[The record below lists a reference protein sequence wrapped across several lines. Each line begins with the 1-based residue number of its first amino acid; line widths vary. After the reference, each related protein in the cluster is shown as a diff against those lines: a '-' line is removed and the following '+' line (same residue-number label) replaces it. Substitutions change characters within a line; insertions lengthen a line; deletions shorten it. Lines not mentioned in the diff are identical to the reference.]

1 MKKIIAMILK
11 VLLAVV
17 VLIFLGTESIGFFSF
32 VFPPEK
38 WYMAYTGFGLTSLS
52 FLIYLY
58 LFIYDADT
66 DMKRVIALIMM
77 AVGLVGELVT
87 AGFGMQVEAWSQM
100 GYVMTES
107 DIDFMVLAIQAL
119 MLFHGIALI
128 GYWIGDS
135 IVKAFKDDDGDGIPN
150 IFDSSP
156 RGIAKNAKQTPVVDF
171 DKIEMQ
177 RTIKDLEKRLAE
189 ATQKPAQPAFA
200 SQTTEEKPSGNPH
213 TGQGAKE

>member
-11 VLLAVV
+11 VLLAAV

-58 LFIYDADT
+58 LFIYDATTDT
-66 DMKRVIALIMM
+66 KRVISLIMM

-87 AGFGMQVEAWSQM
+87 AGFGMQVEAWSQT
-100 GYVMTES
+100 GYVMTQS
-107 DIDFMVLAIQAL
+107 DIDFMVLAVQAL

-128 GYWIGDS
+128 GYWIGDN
-135 IVKAFKDDDGDGIPN
+135 IVQAFKDDDKDGIPN
-150 IFDSSP
+150 AFDKTP
-156 RGIAKNAKQTPVVDF
+156 RGVPAKAQQTPAVDF

-177 RTIKDLEKRLAE
+177 RTIKELEKRLAE
-189 ATQKPAQPAFA
+189 AQKPVEPPNKAN
-200 SQTTEEKPSGNPH
+200 PS
-213 TGQGAKE
+213 

>member
-11 VLLAVV
+11 VLLAAV

-52 FLIYLY
+52 FLVYLY
-58 LFIYDADT
+58 LFIYDSDT
-66 DMKRVIALIMM
+66 DMKRVISLIMM
-77 AVGLVGELVT
+77 AVGLIGELVT
-87 AGFGMQVEAWSQM
+87 AGFGMQVEAWSQT
-100 GYVMTES
+100 GYAMTES
-107 DIDFMVLAIQAL
+107 DIDFMVLAVQAL

-135 IVKAFKDDDGDGIPN
+135 IEKAFKDDDGDGIPN
-150 IFDSSP
+150 IIDRTP
-156 RGIAKNAKQTPVVDF
+156 RGVPVKAQQTQAVDF

-189 ATQKPAQPAFA
+189 SLQKSSKDAA
-200 SQTTEEKPSGNPH
+200 NPQ
-213 TGQGAKE
+213 TGQGE

>member
-58 LFIYDADT
+58 LFIYDANT
-66 DMKRVIALIMM
+66 DMKRVISLIMM

-87 AGFGMQVEAWSQM
+87 AGFGMQVEAWSQT
-100 GYVMTES
+100 GYVMTQS
-107 DIDFMVLAIQAL
+107 DIDFMVLAVQAL

-150 IFDSSP
+150 FIDRTP
-156 RGIAKNAKQTPVVDF
+156 RGVSAKAQETKAVDF
-171 DKIEMQ
+171 EKIEMQ
-177 RTIKDLEKRLAE
+177 RTINELKKSLAQ
-189 ATQKPAQPAFA
+189 ATQKPANAPNAPEPDKDADFTQ
-200 SQTTEEKPSGNPH
+200 
-213 TGQGAKE
+213 GQK

>member
-11 VLLAVV
+11 VLLAAV

-52 FLIYLY
+52 FLVYLY
-58 LFIYDADT
+58 LFIYDSDT
-66 DMKRVIALIMM
+66 DMKRVISLIMM
-77 AVGLVGELVT
+77 AVGLIGELVT
-87 AGFGMQVEAWSQM
+87 AGFGMQVEAWSQT
-100 GYVMTES
+100 GYAMTES
-107 DIDFMVLAIQAL
+107 DIDFMVLAVQAL

-135 IVKAFKDDDGDGIPN
+135 IEKAFKDDDGDGIPN
-150 IFDSSP
+150 IIDRTP
-156 RGIAKNAKQTPVVDF
+156 RGVPVKAQQTQAVDF

-189 ATQKPAQPAFA
+189 SLQKSSKDDA
-200 SQTTEEKPSGNPH
+200 NPQ
-213 TGQGAKE
+213 TGQGKE

>member
-58 LFIYDADT
+58 LFIYDADS
-66 DMKRVIALIMM
+66 DMKRVISLIMM
-77 AVGLVGELVT
+77 AVGLIGELVT
-87 AGFGMQVEAWSQM
+87 AGFGMQVEAWAQT
-100 GYVMTES
+100 GYVMTQS
-107 DIDFMVLAIQAL
+107 DIDFMVLAVQAL

-135 IVKAFKDDDGDGIPN
+135 IVKAFKDDDKDGIPN
-150 IFDSSP
+150 IFD
-156 RGIAKNAKQTPVVDF
+156 KTPKGNLVKAQQAPAVDF
-171 DKIEMQ
+171 EKIEMQ
-177 RTIKDLEKRLAE
+177 RTIKELEKRLEQSKPGKDDSADFHSGQE
-189 ATQKPAQPAFA
+189 QK
-200 SQTTEEKPSGNPH
+200 
-213 TGQGAKE
+213 